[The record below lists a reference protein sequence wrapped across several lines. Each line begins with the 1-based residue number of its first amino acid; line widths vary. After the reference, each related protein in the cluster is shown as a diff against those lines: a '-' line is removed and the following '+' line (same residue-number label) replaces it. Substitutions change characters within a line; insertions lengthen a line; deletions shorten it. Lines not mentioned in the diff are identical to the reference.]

1 MLYSLLHPAYKKAIA
16 ARLSG
21 AGQGLVVPDG
31 GRTARVFNQA
41 LFTVFG
47 RLARLDGQVTTDAIS
62 HSTKVMGLL
71 GLDPAVRQLAVEHF
85 NQGKE
90 PTAPVNAIIETLMRF
105 IGRRSDLTRLY
116 LKTLGDAASLDGG
129 IGLQQRILLRNVS
142 EICGFS
148 KPEFEKICLHRMPYG
163 DYTGKALPTQISNAY
178 NVLQLSP
185 GACEREIKRAYLRLV
200 SRHHPDK
207 LNSNNRSQEATR
219 AAHERFTTIQ
229 EAYEV
234 LCGNRK
240 LRA

>member
-21 AGQGLVVPDG
+21 VGQGLAVPDG

-41 LFTVFG
+41 LFMAFG
-47 RLARLDGQVTTDAIS
+47 RLARMDGQVTTDAIEN
-62 HSTKVMGLL
+62 STRVMGLL
-71 GLDPAVRQLAVEHF
+71 GLDPAARQVAVDHF
-85 NQGKE
+85 NQGKD
-90 PTAPVNAIIETLMRF
+90 PAAPISKATDTLMRF
-105 IGRRSDLTRLY
+105 IGRRSDLTRLF

-129 IGLQQRILLRNVS
+129 IGLQQRILLRNVA

-163 DYTGKALPTQISNAY
+163 EYTGTSLSPQLSNAY

-185 GACEREIKRAYLRLV
+185 GAGEREIKRAYRRLV

-207 LNSNNRSQEATR
+207 LNPGNGSQEANR
-219 AAHERFTTIQ
+219 AAHEQFTSIQ

-234 LCGNRK
+234 LNGSRK
-240 LRA
+240 IRA